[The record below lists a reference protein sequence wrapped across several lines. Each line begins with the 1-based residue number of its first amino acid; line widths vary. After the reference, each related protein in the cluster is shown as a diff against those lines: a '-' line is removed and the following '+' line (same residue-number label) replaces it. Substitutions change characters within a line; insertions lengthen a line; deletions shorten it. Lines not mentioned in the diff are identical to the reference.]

1 MVGLNCDVLQAIPG
15 GMPAQISLQRQEE
28 LHVTLARDD
37 MLYIIHHPGN
47 PHHPSN
53 PGDEEAF
60 TMCLNGYLLHSVV
73 G

>member
-15 GMPAQISLQRQEE
+15 GMPAQVSLQRQEE

-47 PHHPSN
+47 PVTLVTLGTRRLS
-53 PGDEEAF
+53 
-60 TMCLNGYLLHSVV
+60 
-73 G
+73 